1 MSFIDYDIK
10 IKVTPEQSRK
20 VQRICFE
27 NGIGWGGSD
36 RYRVQLTNTPHLFI
50 YPNKES
56 AIRWGDNVDNFED
69 SPNQLVDAEKFIEFK
84 GIIEKIQQTEQIDC
98 TNNTIF
104 EIIEP
109 TPDNKIFIKT
119 LNQLFEKYKGYSIE
133 VQYNTTYVNKF
144 YKGALLII
152 TPFVKNNITIN

>member
-10 IKVTPEQSRK
+10 IEVTPEQSRK

-36 RYRVQLTNTPHLFI
+36 RYQVQLTNAPHLFI

-56 AIRWGDNVDNFED
+56 AIRWGKDVDNFED
-69 SPNQLVDAEKFIEFK
+69 SPNQLVDAEKFIESK
-84 GIIEKIQQTEQIDC
+84 GIIEKIQQTEQIGY

-109 TPDNKIFIKT
+109 THDNKIFIKA
-119 LNQLFEKYKGYSIE
+119 LNQLFEKYKGYSID

-152 TPFVKNNITIN
+152 TPLVENKLTIY